1 MIADFCNFAVKV
13 MYTFSKFCLVLLI
26 IFLHFE
32 SMLYFFH
39 QELFVLDSSLKYCCF
54 FAFTYI
60 SQKQQ
65 KFANKTDTI
74 LNKIRQ

>member
-39 QELFVLDSSLKYCCF
+39 QDSMF
-54 FAFTYI
+54 FHTF
-60 SQKQQ
+60 
-65 KFANKTDTI
+65 KTFCA
-74 LNKIRQ
+74 